1 MGCPV
6 YTGEGDDRPV
16 SNVLSSNNALNR
28 EQKFELLM
36 TRWQQSTLRLC
47 YLYLC
52 DRTLAEDALQE
63 TFLKVYKTMDSF
75 RGECSEKTWIMRI
88 AMNTCYDINHSHWFR
103 LINRKVTPDMLP
115 ERAEPASEDD
125 DKLIAALIRLPLKL
139 REVILLYYYQG
150 MKVEEIAGSLG
161 IAQSSVSGRLKR
173 GREKLKALLDGR
185 ELDE

>member
-1 MGCPV
+1 MGSPV

-63 TFLKVYKTMDSF
+63 TFLK
-75 RGECSEKTWIMRI
+75 I
-88 AMNTCYDINHSHWFR
+88 
-103 LINRKVTPDMLP
+103 
-115 ERAEPASEDD
+115 
-125 DKLIAALIRLPLKL
+125 
-139 REVILLYYYQG
+139 
-150 MKVEEIAGSLG
+150 
-161 IAQSSVSGRLKR
+161 
-173 GREKLKALLDGR
+173 
-185 ELDE
+185 